1 MLLRP
6 AVRLGMDWP
15 RLLPGEFQAVQETE
29 HPALTVADLKALF
42 DQAAQVAGTPGD
54 AAVSLGVGTAQDD
67 GLERSLLA
75 LVQPAVPTGA
85 VMVAQTGYTLGV
97 VAMHPITQ
105 GLASHSGQVRCCLAW
120 DAFQRVGERQKAGAD
135 AAIVRVAS
143 EAAQRKGAAVA
154 ADRQSCWHRDRSRS
168 GRQTTTIRRS
178 RIRHRL
184 MRLVL
189 DGPTGSLLTA

>member
-6 AVRLGMDWP
+6 AVRLGMDRP

-54 AAVSLGVGTAQDD
+54 AAVPLGVGTAQDD

-75 LVQPAVPTGA
+75 LVQAAVPTGA

-105 GLASHSGQVRCCLAW
+105 GLAGHAGQVRCCLAW
-120 DAFQRVGERQKAGAD
+120 DAFQRVGERQKAG
-135 AAIVRVAS
+135 
-143 EAAQRKGAAVA
+143 
-154 ADRQSCWHRDRSRS
+154 
-168 GRQTTTIRRS
+168 
-178 RIRHRL
+178 
-184 MRLVL
+184 
-189 DGPTGSLLTA
+189 